1 MARFN
6 ITLPDSIAEKLDE
19 EAKRQDVAHSTLIAY
34 YIEEYDEGESEADI
48 EAELQQL
55 RTESAYSTRRDERVK
70 RLEELIA
77 EHEAE
82 MQQVRDAYEAQV
94 QQIKADS
101 AARTQHVEEELQRL
115 ETLTQKLDNDLK
127 ALEEHKESVAEKLRQ
142 SESSRDTVVTGLQ
155 RELELAPQKV
165 TNLETSLPSE
175 RGPAVRPVSD
185 TDVHPSHPIKKLEDL
200 GPIIDHRPHA
210 DLQPPTAE
218 PEPQPT
224 AEPEPQPT
232 TEPEPQ
238 PAAEPEPQPTAEPEP
253 QPTVEPIPSVPPV
266 SDIDV
271 HSSRPRGDTLNE
283 QTDLQPPPTEPSPK
297 LAVTKDTDM
306 RSMEETNRV
315 IGKDDRIILESGLFK
330 SRAPREKQA

>member
-127 ALEEHKESVAEKLRQ
+127 ALEEHKEPVAEKLRQ
-142 SESSRDTVVTGLQ
+142 SESSRDTVVTGMQ
-155 RELELAPQKV
+155 RELELVQQKV
-165 TNLETSLPSE
+165 TDLETSLSPE
-175 RGPAVRPVSD
+175 RGPAVPPVSD
-185 TDVHPSHPIKKLEDL
+185 TDVHP
-200 GPIIDHRPHA
+200 
-210 DLQPPTAE
+210 
-218 PEPQPT
+218 
-224 AEPEPQPT
+224 
-232 TEPEPQ
+232 
-238 PAAEPEPQPTAEPEP
+238 
-253 QPTVEPIPSVPPV
+253 
-266 SDIDV
+266 
-271 HSSRPRGDTLNE
+271 
-283 QTDLQPPPTEPSPK
+283 
-297 LAVTKDTDM
+297 
-306 RSMEETNRV
+306 
-315 IGKDDRIILESGLFK
+315 
-330 SRAPREKQA
+330 